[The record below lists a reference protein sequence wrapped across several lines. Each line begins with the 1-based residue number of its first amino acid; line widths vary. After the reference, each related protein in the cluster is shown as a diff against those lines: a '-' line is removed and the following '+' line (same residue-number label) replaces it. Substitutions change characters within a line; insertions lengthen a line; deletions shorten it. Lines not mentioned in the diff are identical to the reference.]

1 MNRLSGSQTWGFNRA
16 KLFRRRSIILSL
28 PVWEKQQK
36 CGRMLSDEQE
46 IVRTGALYLFL
57 TFVPLLGVA
66 VSENWQA
73 LEATFTSITKGDA
86 ELRRH
91 HMSFKSHATSGL
103 RFYLVAGLIM
113 FSLMA
118 AAITFYWFQADPH
131 RHPEIPKPMYYFTAF
146 AYFLYLAC
154 HGICNLIIS
163 RNGDVDAAMVIA
175 VFALLLSVWLVVS
188 LAYTVAKYNA
198 GEQPGIIFALVI
210 FSLVF
215 LWNIWYTW
223 FVNGYKNRGR
233 TYHQAKARASRDGAE
248 ASVSLLKG
256 Y

>member
-1 MNRLSGSQTWGFNRA
+1 
-16 KLFRRRSIILSL
+16 
-28 PVWEKQQK
+28 
-36 CGRMLSDEQE
+36 
-46 IVRTGALYLFL
+46 
-57 TFVPLLGVA
+57 
-66 VSENWQA
+66 
-73 LEATFTSITKGDA
+73 
-86 ELRRH
+86 
-91 HMSFKSHATSGL
+91 
-103 RFYLVAGLIM
+103 
-113 FSLMA
+113 
-118 AAITFYWFQADPH
+118 
-131 RHPEIPKPMYYFTAF
+131 MYYFTAF

-154 HGICNLIIS
+154 KGICNLIIS

-175 VFALLLSVWLVVS
+175 VFALLLSIWLVVS
-188 LAYTVAKYNA
+188 LAYTVTKYKA

-215 LWNIWYTW
+215 LWTLWYTW